1 MPGFTGRKVM
11 RRFSPAAPPAVP
23 SIELRF
29 RHPPAPWGR
38 GSLGDIPGT
47 MREGGAAED
56 GTGSPDR
63 LDEPTA

>member
-1 MPGFTGRKVM
+1 M
-11 RRFSPAAPPAVP
+11 RRSPQAAIPAVP
-23 SIELRF
+23 SIQLHF
-29 RHPPAPWGR
+29 RHPPAPRGR

-47 MREGGAAED
+47 VREGGAAED